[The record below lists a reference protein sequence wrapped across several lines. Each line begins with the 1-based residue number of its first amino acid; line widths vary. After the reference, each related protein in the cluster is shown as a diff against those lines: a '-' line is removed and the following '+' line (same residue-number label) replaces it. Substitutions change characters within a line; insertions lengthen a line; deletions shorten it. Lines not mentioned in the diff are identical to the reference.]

1 MGILVITVKL
11 ANVASSF
18 KFRQVK
24 FYQVKFS
31 QQAGLNNDKIW
42 FSEKIV
48 YPSQERGLFSISITP
63 LPPTARSEV
72 KPGLIRSFSKIETEQ
87 ENILMPVLTR
97 NTNLNQKK

>member
-1 MGILVITVKL
+1 MGILAITVKL
-11 ANVASSF
+11 ANSASPF

-24 FYQVKFS
+24 FCQVKFS

-72 KPGLIRSFSKIETEQ
+72 KPGLIRRPSKIETG
-87 ENILMPVLTR
+87 TR
-97 NTNLNQKK
+97 KYFDARLDKKYQP